1 MYVTYVM
8 TWNDV
13 MTCLAIGINLSKKT
27 WQMFFLYGHQTTIQ
41 LQVRWT

>member
-13 MTCLAIGINLSKKT
+13 MTCLAIGINLSNFFL
-27 WQMFFLYGHQTTIQ
+27 QMFFLCGHQTTIQ